1 MFHIFRNMSIK
12 TKLALGASG
21 MILLTLIIAAAGI
34 YSVSSLGDSVH
45 AGRGLTN
52 ALAGMDTVSRLK
64 AQYISHPD
72 DAIAANVKTTL
83 GGVQAGLAETD
94 SSAADVKTALS
105 ALDSFSGSFSAL
117 VDAVHEIEDNSAAM
131 TQSAAALRDTGTKIK
146 TDAKQMETEL
156 RNRQASQREVVD
168 RTQSLAIVAS
178 GATEASLK
186 TLFAYSAFFQT
197 SKAADRKAAEADFKV
212 LKEKVATLYGASV
225 SPEADAAAAALKASV
240 TEAETTVANQ
250 MEALEGAS
258 GFSVRLEAR
267 KRARAALGVIAG
279 DTEKLRQAYFAFVD
293 QTRADMAKI
302 DQEARGAMSRAH
314 VGETFANAALTASGD
329 VWAFRAEPTQA
340 HREALDNT
348 LGLLK
353 GLGGAIKAMTK
364 VDVGPVTESFE
375 ASLQALVASRQ
386 KLDAALEE
394 ADREEEI
401 VSAMIA
407 RLANRNAVGATETA
421 SNASTLI
428 GAVALFAL
436 VFTAALMGALWL
448 LIGRPVASLTAV
460 TRRVAEGDLDVEV
473 GNDGRKDEV
482 GQLMRAIGTFRENA
496 LENRRLSEEQ
506 RQSHLAGERRQ
517 QAVDRLIAD
526 FRVEMQE
533 VLASVAV
540 NADQMQRSAE
550 TLNGV
555 AESTSRQASSASTS
569 SQDASNNVQ
578 TVAAAAEELTASIAE
593 IARQVSTTTGIV
605 QAATDNAA
613 ATSEK
618 IRSLSEASQK
628 IGEVVNLISEI
639 AEQTNLLALNATIE
653 AAHAG
658 EQGRGF
664 AIVASEVKALAT
676 QTAKATQEISEQIA
690 GIQSS
695 TTEAV
700 EAITQIS
707 ETMVDV
713 NTYTA
718 SIASAVEEQGSA
730 TSEISRNAQQAADG
744 TRTVS
749 QSLDEVSSATTK
761 TNDSANQVLA
771 ASSEVDQQ
779 AERLKSAVDR
789 FLDGVAAA

>member
-1 MFHIFRNMSIK
+1 MLHIFRNMSIK
-12 TKLALGASG
+12 TKLALGAAG
-21 MILLTLIIAAAGI
+21 TILLTVVIAAAGM
-34 YSVSSLGDSVH
+34 YSVSSLGGSVY

-64 AQYISHPD
+64 AQFISHPD
-72 DAIAANVKTTL
+72 DAIAEKVTATLDGVK
-83 GGVQAGLAETD
+83 GGLRETASGDAEID
-94 SSAADVKTALS
+94 TALA
-105 ALDSFSGSFSAL
+105 ALDSFAGSF
-117 VDAVHEIEDNSAAM
+117 AVLANAVREIDENSAAM

-146 TDAKQMETEL
+146 TDAKQTETEL
-156 RNRQASQREVVD
+156 RNRQASQRAVVD

-178 GATEASLK
+178 EATEAALK
-186 TLFAYSAFFQT
+186 TLLTYSAFFQT
-197 SKAADRKAAEADFKV
+197 NKVADREAAEADFKI

-225 SPEADAAAAALKASV
+225 SPEADAAAADLNASV
-240 TEAETTVANQ
+240 TKAEATLGRLL
-250 MEALEGAS
+250 EALEGAS

-267 KRARAALGVIAG
+267 KAARAALGVIAG
-279 DTEKLRQAYFAFVD
+279 DTEKLRLAYFAFVD
-293 QTRADMAKI
+293 QTRADMEKI

-314 VGETFANAALTASGD
+314 VGETFANAAQTANGG
-329 VWAFRAEPTQA
+329 VWAFRAEPTEA

-364 VDVGPVTESFE
+364 VDVGPVTGSFE
-375 ASLQALVASRQ
+375 ASLAALTASRQ
-386 KLDAALEE
+386 KLDAALEK
-394 ADREEEI
+394 ADEQEEI
-401 VSAMIA
+401 VSTMIA

-421 SNASTLI
+421 GNASTLI

-448 LIGRPVASLTAV
+448 LIGRPLSSLTAV
-460 TRRVAEGDLDVEV
+460 TRRVAEGDLDVAV

-496 LENRRLSEEQ
+496 VENRRLSAEQ
-506 RQSHLAGERRQ
+506 HQSHLAGEQRQ

-555 AESTSRQASSASTS
+555 AESTSRQASSATMS
-569 SQDASNNVQ
+569 SQDASQNVQ

-593 IARQVSTTTGIV
+593 IARQVSTTSGIV
-605 QAATDNAA
+605 ETATNNAA

-664 AIVASEVKALAT
+664 AVVASEVKALAT
-676 QTAKATQEISEQIA
+676 QTAKATKEISDQIA

-761 TNDSANQVLA
+761 TNESANQVLA

-779 AERLKSAVDR
+779 AERLKAAVDR